1 MKTTFTALCLIS
13 LLLLSSALA
22 SPANIAIIVNK
33 ANPTDELSSTDLV
46 KIFAQ
51 DKQYWENGKKV
62 YLIMQEA
69 GSLEKKV
76 ILKKI
81 YKMGDEEL
89 KRFWLAKMFREEIAS
104 FPKTLSSN
112 EAVKRFISQVPNAIG
127 FIDASFVDESVKVL
141 RIDKKLPGEKGYV
154 LGEPSS

>member
-1 MKTTFTALCLIS
+1 MKMALTIVYLIT
-13 LLLLSSALA
+13 LLLVSAVSA
-22 SPANIAIIVNK
+22 TSGDIAIIVNK

>member
-1 MKTTFTALCLIS
+1 MKMALTTVYLIT
-13 LLLLSSALA
+13 LLLVSSVSAT
-22 SPANIAIIVNK
+22 SGDIAIIVNK

>member
-1 MKTTFTALCLIS
+1 MKMALTIVYLIT
-13 LLLLSSALA
+13 LLLVSSVSAT
-22 SPANIAIIVNK
+22 SGDIAIIVNK